1 MNEADAREKYRAK
14 EILICISFIN
24 VIKRVFNNT
33 FSPCAQASRVYV
45 IGLGVRS
52 ILCVSV
58 CVAKKYKLA
67 N

>member
-1 MNEADAREKYRAK
+1 MKLMLEKKNRAK

-33 FSPCAQASRVYV
+33 FSPCAQARRGYV
-45 IGLGVRS
+45 IGLGVHS

-58 CVAKKYKLA
+58 YVAKKL
-67 N
+67 